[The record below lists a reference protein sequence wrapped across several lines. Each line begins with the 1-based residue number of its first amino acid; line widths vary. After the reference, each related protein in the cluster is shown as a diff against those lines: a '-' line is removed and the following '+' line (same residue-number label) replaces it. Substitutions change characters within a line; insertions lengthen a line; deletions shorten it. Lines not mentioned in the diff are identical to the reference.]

1 MEMLPLVKVV
11 PEYNLTLDPSTGT
24 LGAALGRE
32 VIVLSMDDI
41 NNEINEL
48 EIAADDLMNS
58 LDPNTTSA
66 GAYPGR
72 EGAYVIQGKITNIAY
87 GFLIGL
93 FVLIA
98 ALPLLMKLLG
108 VL

>member
-1 MEMLPLVKVV
+1 MEMLPLVKIV
-11 PEYNLTLDPSTGT
+11 PEYNLTLDPSTGM

-32 VIVLSMDDI
+32 VIVLSMDDV
-41 NNEINEL
+41 NNGIDEL
-48 EIAADDLMNS
+48 EAAADDLISS
-58 LDPNTTSA
+58 LDPSTVSE

-72 EGAYVIQGKITNIAY
+72 EGAYVTAGMLTNMTY

-98 ALPLLMKLLG
+98 AIPLLRSLG

>member
-1 MEMLPLVKVV
+1 MEMLPLVKIV
-11 PEYNLTLDPSTGT
+11 PEYNLTLDPSTGM

-41 NNEINEL
+41 NKEIDTL
-48 EIAADDLMNS
+48 EAAADDLMNS
-58 LDPNTTSA
+58 LDPTTVSE

-72 EGAYVIQGKITNIAY
+72 EGTYATAGMLTNMTY

-98 ALPLLMKLLG
+98 AIPLLVRLG

>member
-1 MEMLPLVKVV
+1 MEMLPLIKVV
-11 PEYNLTLDPSTGT
+11 PEYSLTLDPSTGMI
-24 LGAALGRE
+24 GAALGRE
-32 VIVLSMDDI
+32 VLVLSMDAI
-41 NNEINEL
+41 ENEITEL
-48 EIAADDLMNS
+48 EAAADDLMNS
-58 LDPNTTSA
+58 LDPNTTSL

-72 EGAYVIQGKITNIAY
+72 EGAYATAGMLTNMVY

-98 ALPLLMKLLG
+98 AIPLLTNLG

>member
-1 MEMLPLVKVV
+1 MEMLPLVKIV
-11 PEYNLTLDPSTGT
+11 PEYNLTLDPSTGM

-48 EIAADDLMNS
+48 EVAADDLMNS
-58 LDPNTTSA
+58 LDPNTTSD

-72 EGAYVIQGKITNIAY
+72 EGVYVTAGTFTNMAY
-87 GFLIGL
+87 GFVIGL

-98 ALPLLMKLLG
+98 ALPLLVKLG

>member
-1 MEMLPLVKVV
+1 MEMLPLVKIV
-11 PEYNLTLDPSTGT
+11 PEYNLTLDPSTGM

-48 EIAADDLMNS
+48 EVAANDLVTS
-58 LDPNTTSA
+58 LDPYTTSE
-66 GAYPGR
+66 GSYPGR
-72 EGAYVIQGKITNIAY
+72 EGVYITQGTISNVAY
-87 GFLIGL
+87 GFLVGL
-93 FVLIA
+93 FLMIA
-98 ALPLLMKLLG
+98 ALPLLVG

>member
-1 MEMLPLVKVV
+1 MEMLPLVKIV
-11 PEYNLTLDPSTGT
+11 PEYNLTLDPSTGM

-32 VIVLSMDDI
+32 VIVLSMDDV
-41 NNEINEL
+41 NNEIKEL
-48 EIAADDLMNS
+48 EVAAEDLVNS
-58 LDPNTTSA
+58 LDPYTVSD

-72 EGAYVIQGKITNIAY
+72 EGIYVTQGKLANMTY

-93 FVLIA
+93 FVLFA
-98 ALPLLMKLLG
+98 ALPILVKLG

>member
-1 MEMLPLVKVV
+1 MEMLPLVKIV
-11 PEYNLTLDPSTGT
+11 PEYNLTLDPSTGM

-41 NNEINEL
+41 NKEIDAL
-48 EIAADDLMNS
+48 EVAADDLINS
-58 LDPNTTSA
+58 LDPNTVSE

-72 EGAYVIQGKITNIAY
+72 EGTYVTAGLLTNMTY

-93 FVLIA
+93 LVLIA
-98 ALPLLMKLLG
+98 AIPLLVKLG